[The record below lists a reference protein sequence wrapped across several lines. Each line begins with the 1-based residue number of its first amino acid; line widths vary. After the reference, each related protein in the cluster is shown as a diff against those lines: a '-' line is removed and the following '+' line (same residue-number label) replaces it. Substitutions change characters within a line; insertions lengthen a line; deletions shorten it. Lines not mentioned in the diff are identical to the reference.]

1 MPAVDLDD
9 LLRRTSRT
17 FALAI
22 PLLDE
27 PTRREVGLAYL
38 LFRIADTFED
48 ESRWPKQLRRTC
60 LVEMAEV
67 LDGKRDATETTRAW
81 MALPPLQDADCA
93 DLVRQTADVLAAL
106 DGCGAGASAIVRKHV
121 RRTAL
126 GMADVVESCD
136 EHGELVVS
144 DVATL
149 KNYCYIVAGIVGEML
164 TELFVLDA
172 PQLRSVEGDL
182 AEVAATF
189 DLLIDLGPTSFLTDA
204 EGQPITWQPRA
215 GKLDVRSAV
224 TPRLLG
230 VGAPKV
236 HPGSGADV
244 EIETAEPFAL
254 DSGVVEIHYPTDV
267 LSGAPWVSADPR
279 HGSVDFLVSEP
290 QPGLLRIEFGSPGG
304 DFNSVPGALFVL
316 HLPTSP
322 AVQIGVTRQISLEA
336 TTTELLAPGVPDP
349 VAVDIRLNGDTL
361 EFVSDPSVFYDNF
374 EGGSLGGWSR
384 RSP

>member
-1 MPAVDLDD
+1 MTVHRALA
-9 LLRRTSRT
+9 LLLA
-17 FALAI
+17 FAL
-22 PLLDE
+22 
-27 PTRREVGLAYL
+27 G
-38 LFRIADTFED
+38 
-48 ESRWPKQLRRTC
+48 S
-60 LVEMAEV
+60 
-67 LDGKRDATETTRAW
+67 
-81 MALPPLQDADCA
+81 ALPACLSAQAEPLT
-93 DLVRQTADVLAAL
+93 LR
-106 DGCGAGASAIVRKHV
+106 
-121 RRTAL
+121 
-126 GMADVVESCD
+126 
-136 EHGELVVS
+136 VS
-144 DVATL
+144 DAEGEPGGPVAVVLRTYASRPVSQGRL
-149 KNYCYIVAGIVGEML
+149 GVRATSGAPRIGGGLVPAGSGPLASFDGGTIFSAAGDVIGSF
-164 TELFVLDA
+164 LFDPATQSLDA
-172 PQLRSVEGDL
+172 QFDSPTASINVFDGVLGVLFFTLDAG
-182 AEVAATF
+182 VAPGSTF

-290 QPGLLRIEFGSPGG
+290 QPGLVRIEFGSPGG